1 MTKRNI
7 GDEIIQGLEGAL
19 RYLDGE
25 NADAVV
31 HSVQVPDEVNV
42 RAIRQH
48 SGLSQDRFAER
59 YGFKVSALRDWEQ
72 GRRHPDRTARIL
84 LTVIARNPR
93 AVEEALSLGDPR
105 LSHGAFR
112 LVIRAGARIGEPA
125 SQCL

>member
-19 RYLDGE
+19 RYLDG
-25 NADAVV
+25 DASDTVV
-31 HSVQVPDEVNV
+31 HTVQVPDDVDV

-84 LTVIARNPR
+84 LTVIARNPK
-93 AVEEALSLGDPR
+93 AVEDALSQSDPR
-105 LSHGAFR
+105 HSHGA
-112 LVIRAGARIGEPA
+112 VAGH
-125 SQCL
+125 